1 MIPSEHD
8 ALIDKSTTH
17 EHSPQQHISHWR
29 WFVLLVFSL
38 LSFSSALMWDTFA
51 PCLYIFVD
59 YYFGSVTPV
68 TVNAINAMSLVY
80 MLLYPFAVQPT
91 LHYFE
96 DSKGAGTGLKRGVM
110 IGASLNALGAAIRWL
125 GRSPDRFMV
134 LSVGQVVAAFG
145 QVFILSIP
153 PKLAGDWFP
162 ENEANLATAIGVSAN
177 NLGVAAGCIWSPM
190 AIMPDTMQEDIPW
203 LLLLQFL
210 LAALILMLTWLAFQ
224 RKPDVQR
231 LIPHD
236 ARRDDDEPSHD
247 NDDSGGGSMLWRQPS
262 FYYMLASYGVIMGVQ
277 CSVITLLAQILMPP
291 FQDTIDESFV
301 GWLGFIMLVIGFP
314 ASCIIGHYLD
324 QTLRYRLVSNFLT
337 ACMALS
343 GIGLYASI
351 EFDSLIGVAV
361 SCIVLGITTSAI
373 TPVLFQYASELYY
386 PINENT
392 PAGYLLSAGN
402 IGGVLLVTVLGW
414 SEDMSRRFSMK
425 IPMLFLVAV
434 LFITVVFMAMIKGP
448 LKRTLATTQYLTSL
462 PA

>member
-1 MIPSEHD
+1 MIPTERD
-8 ALIDKSTTH
+8 ALIDKTIQISSSSSSSSSNH
-17 EHSPQQHISHWR
+17 DPSQPISHWR

-59 YYFGSVTPV
+59 YYFGSVTPF
-68 TVNAINAMSLVY
+68 TVNAIHSMSLVY

-96 DSKGAGTGLKRGVM
+96 DSKGPGTGLKRGVM
-110 IGASLNALGAAIRWL
+110 I
-125 GRSPDRFMV
+125 
-134 LSVGQVVAAFG
+134 G

-190 AIMPDTMQEDIPW
+190 AILPDTMQEDIPW
-203 LLLLQFL
+203 LLFLQFAFATSIL
-210 LAALILMLTWLAFQ
+210 VLIWLAFQ

-236 ARRDDDEPSHD
+236 ARDESLRDED
-247 NDDSGGGSMLWRQPS
+247 GGNSGSMLWRQPS
-262 FYYMLASYGVIMGVQ
+262 FYYMLASYGIIMGVQ

-337 ACMALS
+337 VCMALS
-343 GIGLYASI
+343 GIGLYGSI
-351 EFDSLIGVAV
+351 EFDSLIGVSV

-414 SEDMSRRFSMK
+414 SEDMSKRFSMK
-425 IPMLFLVAV
+425 IPMLFLVTIM
-434 LFITVVFMAMIKGP
+434 LITVVFMAMIKGK
-448 LKRTLATTQYLTSL
+448 LKRTLATQYFTCL